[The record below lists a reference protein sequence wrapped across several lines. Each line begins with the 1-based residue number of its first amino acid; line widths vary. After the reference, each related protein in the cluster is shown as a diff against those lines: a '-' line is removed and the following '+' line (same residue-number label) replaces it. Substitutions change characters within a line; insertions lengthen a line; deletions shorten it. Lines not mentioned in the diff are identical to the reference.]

1 MLKRESIIIFK
12 QCSSLKNQTFQ
23 GEACT
28 LTSDEATLQVWLNAE
43 HLLQL
48 QSQHAVT
55 GGVKSIPMSTL
66 LCFQQMNLPKLFGTE
81 LYAVQSLLS

>member
-1 MLKRESIIIFK
+1 MLKKESIRIFK
-12 QCSSLKNQTFQ
+12 HYPSLKNQTFQ

-28 LTSDEATLQVWLNAE
+28 LTPDEATLQVSLNAE

-55 GGVKSIPMSTL
+55 GGVKSIPTSTDTA
-66 LCFQQMNLPKLFGTE
+66 FNR
-81 LYAVQSLLS
+81 